1 MQSAQNDAVYSLD
14 RLDDVLQQ
22 GLHFLL
28 LRVLAVNSVLEEGL
42 NRRQRL
48 SQELGVLPLHL
59 RSAHLPFQ
67 RKERRMGLTTPLRGF
82 RSSCDTESMYRSYKL
97 W

>member
-67 RKERRMGLTTPLRGF
+67 RKERLTTPLRGF
-82 RSSCDTESMYRSYKL
+82 RSSCDTESMYRSCVL